1 MVNSIYKEIALKK
14 LTLTAMLCLV
24 GILCVSNTAYAET
37 EKKNNYQVYGGGY
50 AITEQI
56 PGVGYSSKLYDASNG
71 LLTSDSM
78 CILGES
84 DGHVWIGGY
93 SGVLRYDGTTFEKLS
108 TDDGLTSARSIYED
122 SRGRIWVG
130 TNDNGVVLIEG
141 EKRTHITYED
151 GLPSS
156 SMRVF
161 VEDDEGN
168 IFIGTTAGVCY
179 VNTNMEVCKVS
190 DSRLDEERILRL
202 DKDSDGRIYGQTSNG
217 IIFAIDDCSIS
228 ELYRSGDLG
237 LDHISTILVD
247 PNQAGK
253 IYIGTTGEYL
263 YYGRFGRKKDKLTK
277 IDVAPIANIHW
288 LNYDCGRVWVSS
300 TNQMG
305 YLDKKNNLKIVDI
318 NLDSGIEM
326 VTSDYQGNIWISSST
341 EGAMKVV
348 TNNYIDQTEKTG
360 LEPAVTNVICE
371 YDDKLFIGTDKGVQ
385 IITQE
390 GIVTEHPLLDYLED
404 ARIRC
409 IASDK
414 DGNLWLATYTKNK
427 GLVCLSKDGAIS
439 NYTTQNGMPN
449 NLVRCISIA
458 DDGRV
463 LVGTNGGL
471 GIIKDGE
478 VVQIVNEKQD
488 VRNTVFLTVQEMKDG
503 SIWAG
508 SDGDGIYIIKGST
521 VSHLGRSDGLTSDV
535 VMKIKRDDTRDVS
548 WIITSNSIEYAHD
561 GIIKQITSFPYN
573 NNYDLYFDDNG
584 EAWILSSFGIISVE
598 AEKLLKDQIDEIRL
612 DTLENGLPFALTNN
626 AFYGMDSEGNLY
638 LPGRK
643 GAIRVDFNN
652 YYKVYGQLKMQIN
665 SIYCGDELITADEN
679 GVYNIPPSNG
689 RIQINPSVMDFT
701 TMNPTIRMY
710 LEGGP
715 DEGITVEK
723 NRMSSLEYTSLPYG
737 TYTLHIQVLDPVT
750 QGIIQDET
758 FQIKKNPR
766 LAELLV
772 VRILT
777 FIFIAILAG
786 LIVWRVMRST
796 IIRKQY
802 VEISKAKEEAERA
815 NSSKSRFLANMSH
828 EIRTPI
834 NTIMGM
840 NEMVM
845 REDATGVPKEYF
857 MSVMNYAFDIRNAS
871 ESLLGL
877 INDLLDISKIESGK
891 MHLVEQE
898 YDMQD
903 MLRSIVSMIRV
914 RSIEKELTFDVVVD
928 EIMPKRLYG
937 DMGKIKQ
944 IVLNL
949 LTNAVK
955 YTEKGGFILNVSMD
969 AREND
974 VCSIRFSVKDTG
986 IGVKEEDMERLFTAY
1001 ERLDEERNSGIQG
1014 TGLGLDISRRFAE
1027 LMGGRLWCE
1036 SIYGE
1041 GSEFILTLDQ
1051 RIVDTTPIGI
1061 FMEHEDNG
1069 TKGPYVP
1076 QFIAPDAD
1084 ILVVDDNPM
1093 NLSVI
1098 KGLLKATKVFVTT
1111 STSGEDAI
1119 DKIKDNHFDIVLL
1132 DHMMPGMDGIET
1144 VEKIREFAP
1153 ELPVYALTANSTA
1166 GEDFY
1171 KSKGFNG
1178 YLSKPV
1184 DTEILEKTILS
1195 HLPESMVEK
1204 FTREENV
1211 EELKELPENMLWIN
1225 ETEGISV
1232 EDGIKN
1238 SGGIESFI
1246 FALGLFL
1253 DTIDSNTKVIT
1264 DAYEDGNIRLYT
1276 IKVHALKSSCRII
1289 GAHELSSYAATLEDA
1304 GNRND
1309 IEFIEANTE
1318 RFLLAYNE
1326 YKEKLRALKGVMT
1339 DDDGKEPIPE
1349 EELKDAY
1356 AALREVIP
1364 LMDYDAVQ
1372 MILDGLMEY
1381 KLPEEDTIRIYDLS
1395 KMLKVFDWD
1404 AMEEWLEHS

>member
-1 MVNSIYKEIALKK
+1 MKK
-14 LTLTAMLCLV
+14 ITLAATLCLI
-24 GILCVSNTAYAET
+24 GILCVSNTVYAES
-37 EKKNNYQVYGGGY
+37 EKKNDYQVYGGGY
-50 AITEQI
+50 AVTEQI

-78 CILGES
+78 CVLGES

-93 SGVLRYDGTTFEKLS
+93 SGVIRYDGTTFDRLTTEE
-108 TDDGLTSARSIYED
+108 GLTSARSIYED
-122 SRGRIWVG
+122 SQDRIWVG
-130 TNDNGVVLIEG
+130 TNDNGVVLIDG
-141 EKRTHITYED
+141 DKRTHFTYED

-161 VEDDEGN
+161 AEDDAGN
-168 IFIGTTAGVCY
+168 IIIGTTAGVCY
-179 VNTNMEVCKVS
+179 VNTNLEVCAIE
-190 DSRLDEERILRL
+190 DSRLAEERVLRL
-202 DKDSDGRIYGQTSNG
+202 DRDSEGRIYGQTSNG
-217 IIFAIDDCSIS
+217 IIFSIDDCKVT

-237 LDHISTILVD
+237 LDHITTIMAD
-247 PNQAGK
+247 PNQPGK
-253 IYIGTTGEYL
+253 VYIGTTGEYI
-263 YYGRFGRKKDKLTK
+263 YYGRFGKKKNKLVK

-300 TNQMG
+300 TSKLG
-305 YLDKKNNLKIVDI
+305 YLDKKNNLNIVDI

-348 TNNYIDQTEKTG
+348 TNNYIDLCEKAE
-360 LEPAVTNVICE
+360 LEPAVTNAVCE
-371 YDDKLFIGTDKGVQ
+371 YDGKLFIGTDKGIQ
-385 IITQE
+385 IVNPE
-390 GIVTEHPLLDYLED
+390 GIETEHPLIDYLED

-409 IASDK
+409 ITADK
-414 DGNLWLATYTKNK
+414 EGNLWLATYTKNK
-427 GLVCLSKDGAIS
+427 GLVCLSKDGTIR

-449 NLVRCISIA
+449 NQIRCISIA
-458 DDGRV
+458 SDGRV

-471 GIIKDGE
+471 GILKAGE
-478 VVQIVNEKQD
+478 VVQTVDEAQG

-508 SDGDGIYIIKGST
+508 SDGDGIYIIKGNT
-521 VSHLGRSDGLTSDV
+521 VSHLGRDDGLTSDV
-535 VMKIKRDDTRDVS
+535 VMKIKKDDARNVS

-584 EAWILSSFGIISVE
+584 EAWILSSFGIFSVE
-598 AEKLLKDQIDEIRL
+598 AETLLRDQIDEIRL
-612 DTLENGLPFALTNN
+612 DTVENGLPFALTNN
-626 AFYGMDSEGNLY
+626 AFYGEDSEGNVY
-638 LPGRK
+638 LPGRN
-643 GAIRVDFNN
+643 GVIRVDFNN
-652 YYKVYGQLKMQIN
+652 YYKVYGQLKMLIN
-665 SIYCGDELITADEN
+665 SIYCGDKLVTADEQ
-679 GVYNIPPSNG
+679 GVYNIPASNG
-689 RIQINPSVMDFT
+689 RIQIIPSVMDFT
-701 TMNPTIRMY
+701 MMNPTIRMY
-710 LEGGP
+710 LDGGP
-715 DEGITVEK
+715 DSGITIEK
-723 NRMSSLEYTSLPYG
+723 NKMSSLEYTSLPYG

-750 QGIIQDET
+750 QGVIQDEA

-786 LIVWRVMRST
+786 LVVWRVMRST

-857 MSVMNYAFDIRNAS
+857 MSMMNYAFDIRNAS

-928 EIMPKRLYG
+928 EIMPKRLFG

-974 VCSIRFSVKDTG
+974 ICSIRFSVKDTG

-1051 RIVDTTPIGI
+1051 KIVDTTPIGI

-1069 TKGPYVP
+1069 AKGPYVP

-1084 ILVVDDNPM
+1084 ILVVDDNPI

-1144 VEKIREFAP
+1144 VEKIREFEP
-1153 ELPVYALTANSTA
+1153 GLPVYALTANATA

-1204 FTREENV
+1204 FTRDENV

-1225 ETEGISV
+1225 DIESISV

-1253 DTIDSNTKVIT
+1253 DTIDSNTKVIR

-1289 GAHELSSYAATLEDA
+1289 GALEMSSRAATLEDA

-1309 IEFIEANTE
+1309 VEFIEANTE
-1318 RFLLAYNE
+1318 RFLVDYNE
-1326 YKEKLRALKGVMT
+1326 YKDKLRALKGVMT

-1349 EELKDAY
+1349 EELQDAY
-1356 AALREVIP
+1356 AALKEVIP

-1381 KLPEEDTIRIYDLS
+1381 KLPEEDTIKIYDLS

-1404 AMEEWLEHS
+1404 AMEKWLENS